1 MVFKAPEKKIKKSI
15 RSLLW
20 SGKIKIQ
27 LVSSRLLFVI
37 SET

>member
-1 MVFKAPEKKIKKSI
+1 MVFKGPEKKIKKI
-15 RSLLW
+15 NLVFIVVW
-20 SGKIKIQ
+20 QIKIQ